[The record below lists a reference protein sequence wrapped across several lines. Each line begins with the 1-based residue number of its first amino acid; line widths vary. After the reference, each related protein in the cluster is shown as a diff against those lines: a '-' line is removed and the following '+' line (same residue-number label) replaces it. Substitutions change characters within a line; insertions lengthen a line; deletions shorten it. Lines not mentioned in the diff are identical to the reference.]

1 MPRPPTTRS
10 CASARASPWRSSPT
24 RRTISRSRPATIS
37 GSPRRWR
44 VSCGDRD
51 SLPDRRGSDGRAPSG
66 ARASRAGR
74 ADRLSDGDGVR
85 PGLTGAGPGGV
96 GGGTPQGPAAGQA
109 VPVAGR
115 RPGYGGGAGPRVQ
128 RVGERTGARLL
139 AGAAHAGTP
148 RGDWGRGADARRAAT
163 RRGTARSVTEE
174 PNTKRILL
182 VCTGNICRSP
192 LAAALLERALVE
204 RGIEGIAVA
213 SAGTG
218 AWDGAPVSEGAYLV
232 GLERGLDLSGHR
244 ARLLTRELV
253 DGADLILTMA
263 RHHRARVDELGGEG
277 HVFVL
282 GEYAGRE
289 GDEAE
294 VSDPFGGDLDVYRD
308 TCVELEAL
316 LQTAVER
323 IVKEF
328 ASGSQ
333 R

>member
-1 MPRPPTTRS
+1 
-10 CASARASPWRSSPT
+10 
-24 RRTISRSRPATIS
+24 
-37 GSPRRWR
+37 
-44 VSCGDRD
+44 
-51 SLPDRRGSDGRAPSG
+51 
-66 ARASRAGR
+66 
-74 ADRLSDGDGVR
+74 
-85 PGLTGAGPGGV
+85 
-96 GGGTPQGPAAGQA
+96 
-109 VPVAGR
+109 
-115 RPGYGGGAGPRVQ
+115 
-128 RVGERTGARLL
+128 
-139 AGAAHAGTP
+139 
-148 RGDWGRGADARRAAT
+148 
-163 RRGTARSVTEE
+163 VTEV
-174 PNTKRILL
+174 TKTIQILL

-192 LAAALLERALVE
+192 LAAALLERALAE
-204 RGIEGIAVA
+204 RAIEGIDIS

-253 DGADLILTMA
+253 QAADLVLTMA

-289 GDEAE
+289 SDEAE
-294 VSDPFGGDLDVYRD
+294 VSDPFGGDLGVYRD
-308 TCVELEAL
+308 TCSELEAL
-316 LQTAVER
+316 VQTAVDR